1 MHVQFSSCGKLI
13 VDGREAYRIFVTY
26 MARSSGQGDNRR
38 QLVYERVPI
47 SELLKGRRGKHNDL
61 ILGVLHDLSTLPM
74 DEAVRIPLKKVGGV
88 SLTNLRS
95 AISRAARTRKIKI
108 RTSSDSDYLYLWKIE
123 GPVQIRGSK
132 KKEASRS

>member
-1 MHVQFSSCGKLI
+1 
-13 VDGREAYRIFVTY
+13 
-26 MARSSGQGDNRR
+26 MARSSRQGDNG

-61 ILGVLHDLSTLPM
+61 ILGVLHDLRSLPK
-74 DEAVRIPLKKVGGV
+74 DEAIRIPLKKVGRV

-108 RTSSDSDYLYLWKIE
+108 RTSSDSDCLYVWKIE
-123 GPVQIRGSK
+123 GPMQIRGSK
-132 KKEASRS
+132 KKEASR